1 MERQWIQTPQY
12 NWLYPSNAYCG
23 IVLDLGGT
31 WSARIENSEV
41 IHPAGVTF
49 LTQADAQA
57 WVERTLADLLEEA
70 KDQG

>member
-1 MERQWIQTPQY
+1 MEQQWIHTPQCT
-12 NWLYPSNAYCG
+12 WLYPRDAYCG
-23 IVLDLGGT
+23 VVVDLGRR
-31 WSARIENSEV
+31 WSACIENGAV
-41 IHPAGVTF
+41 IRRADVTF